1 MIYVRPGYEVDLDS
15 LVQDAIRLNSVVK
28 VYLAELQIMIL
39 QVGFQK
45 KKYIYFDNPQ
55 FCLYLY
61 LILQD
66 TCSELCEKSEGTIQ
80 CKHFFF

>member
-45 KKYIYFDNPQ
+45 KKNIYFDNPQ